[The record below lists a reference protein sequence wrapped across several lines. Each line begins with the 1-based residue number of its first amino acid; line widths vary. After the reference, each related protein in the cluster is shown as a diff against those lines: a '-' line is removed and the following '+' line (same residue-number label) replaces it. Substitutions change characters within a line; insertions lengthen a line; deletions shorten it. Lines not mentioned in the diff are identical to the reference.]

1 MWNARTVGQE
11 PSGGAKRGMPLATH
25 EFEVGVPVER
35 VWRFVSAPNNWARYI
50 PGFHRFEESDA
61 DHSTWWLQGTLG
73 PLVREIVLAAC
84 VVERQEPSRIYF
96 TLQAVGDPI
105 GGLGAFFTEAAADG
119 GTRIRLQLELAG
131 QPPAG
136 PIINM
141 VIGARLSHDLKS
153 LAQGL
158 AAALQPEGQGR
169 SRRTG

>member
-1 MWNARTVGQE
+1 MPWW
-11 PSGGAKRGMPLATH
+11 PRGRRPAAT
-25 EFEVGVPVER
+25 
-35 VWRFVSAPNNWARYI
+35 SAPSA
-50 PGFHRFEESDA
+50 
-61 DHSTWWLQGTLG
+61 
-73 PLVREIVLAAC
+73 
-84 VVERQEPSRIYF
+84 PSCSCPP
-96 TLQAVGDPI
+96 VGDPI

-136 PIINM
+136 PIINL
-141 VIGARLSHDLKS
+141 VIGARLSNDLKS